1 MSVVRRPPV
10 QPPASPRVARRNSST
25 RGGNIGSG
33 SEHNTVTQ
41 PPSRSSIPVPVNT
54 SNNTNEVSDSSS
66 CNSDVSHPNPNP
78 PSSSV
83 LNSSEVSSTSGCTT
97 TKNNGHHNTT
107 TMQENNSSKILQ
119 LGNGTSTLAN
129 SSPTKSLTS
138 ITSLPKMK
146 DGGGGPNNKQETE
159 TNVVGAPIA
168 TLESTCEDLQVE
180 VKNGGDLM
188 VVTAHAL
195 AEMTA
200 NSDAMTAGQ
209 AVSPTT
215 TTTTSTCMNEAA
227 SPACV

>member
-1 MSVVRRPPV
+1 MWQQLKIITNVELQVVYSYPPV
-10 QPPASPRVARRNSST
+10 F
-25 RGGNIGSG
+25 GFMYININ
-33 SEHNTVTQ
+33 EAIIF
-41 PPSRSSIPVPVNT
+41 RSVI
-54 SNNTNEVSDSSS
+54 
-66 CNSDVSHPNPNP
+66 
-78 PSSSV
+78 
-83 LNSSEVSSTSGCTT
+83 
-97 TKNNGHHNTT
+97 
-107 TMQENNSSKILQ
+107 KILQ

-146 DGGGGPNNKQETE
+146 EIPPGGGGKKETE
-159 TNVVGAPIA
+159 TTVGAPIA

-200 NSDAMTAGQ
+200 NSDAMTAE

-215 TTTTSTCMNEAA
+215 KTSTCMNEAA

>member
-25 RGGNIGSG
+25 RGGGG

-41 PPSRSSIPVPVNT
+41 PPSRSSIPVPT

-66 CNSDVSHPNPNP
+66 CNSDVSHPNPP
-78 PSSSV
+78 APV
-83 LNSSEVSSTSGCTT
+83 MNSSEVSSGSG
-97 TKNNGHHNTT
+97 TKNNGN
-107 TMQENNSSKILQ
+107 MQESSKIL
-119 LGNGTSTLAN
+119 LGNGTSAN
-129 SSPTKSLTS
+129 SPTKSLTS

-146 DGGGGPNNKQETE
+146 EMPPGGGGKKETE
-159 TNVVGAPIA
+159 TTVGAPIA
-168 TLESTCEDLQVE
+168 TLESTCEDLQE
-180 VKNGGDLM
+180 VKNGGDFPP
-188 VVTAHAL
+188 VTANAL

-200 NSDAMTAGQ
+200 NSDAMTAE

-215 TTTTSTCMNEAA
+215 KTSTCMNEAA

>member
-1 MSVVRRPPV
+1 MRRPPV

-25 RGGNIGSG
+25 RGVNSGSG

-97 TKNNGHHNTT
+97 TKNNGHHNT
-107 TMQENNSSKILQ
+107 MQENNSSKILQ

-146 DGGGGPNNKQETE
+146 EIPPGGGGGKKETE
-159 TNVVGAPIA
+159 TTVGAPIA

-200 NSDAMTAGQ
+200 NSDAMTAE
-209 AVSPTT
+209 AVSPT

>member
-25 RGGNIGSG
+25 RGGNSGSG
-33 SEHNTVTQ
+33 SEHNAVTQ

-97 TKNNGHHNTT
+97 TKNNGHHNT
-107 TMQENNSSKILQ
+107 MQENNSSKILQ

-146 DGGGGPNNKQETE
+146 EIPPGGGGKKETE
-159 TNVVGAPIA
+159 TTVGAPIA

-200 NSDAMTAGQ
+200 NSDAMTAE

-215 TTTTSTCMNEAA
+215 KTSTCMNEAA

>member
-1 MSVVRRPPV
+1 MVRRPPV

-159 TNVVGAPIA
+159 TTVVGAPIA

>member
-1 MSVVRRPPV
+1 MVRRPPV

-146 DGGGGPNNKQETE
+146 DGGGGPNNKQETD
-159 TNVVGAPIA
+159 TTVGAPIA

>member
-1 MSVVRRPPV
+1 
-10 QPPASPRVARRNSST
+10 
-25 RGGNIGSG
+25 
-33 SEHNTVTQ
+33 
-41 PPSRSSIPVPVNT
+41 
-54 SNNTNEVSDSSS
+54 
-66 CNSDVSHPNPNP
+66 
-78 PSSSV
+78 
-83 LNSSEVSSTSGCTT
+83 
-97 TKNNGHHNTT
+97 
-107 TMQENNSSKILQ
+107 MQENNSSKILQ

-146 DGGGGPNNKQETE
+146 EIPPGGGGGKKETE
-159 TNVVGAPIA
+159 TTVGAPIA

-200 NSDAMTAGQ
+200 NSDAMTAE

-215 TTTTSTCMNEAA
+215 KTSTCMNEAA